1 MKADA
6 ERIKIWSFWSLKNR
20 KSRKNEIYGFGR
32 MEECELRKGME
43 FESMQNESLELRV
56 ERVQI

>member
-1 MKADA
+1 M
-6 ERIKIWSFWSLKNR
+6 EWSLKNR
-20 KSRKNEIYGFGR
+20 KNRKNEIYGFGR